1 VRWLA
6 SLLWNRDERRPRA
19 FWRLLLQALM
29 LGAAWLGLAIVAGLL
44 PVSPDVEW
52 LLGIGA
58 CLLMIATVWLAS
70 RLLDRRPL
78 ADFGLRIDRAWAS
91 DCCFGLALGLL
102 MMVGVFAAAALAGW
116 VTVRA
121 VAVSSAATGL
131 YQGFLEFVLV
141 AVSEELLSR
150 GYQLRNVAEGLRGR
164 HIGPRAALATGVI
177 ISAAIF
183 AVLHLPD
190 RETSALS
197 VVNTFLAGVLLGVA
211 FVYTGRLGLPVGIH
225 VTWNFAQGPVF
236 GFPISGNCP
245 RAALLTIADHGPA
258 EWTGGAYGPEAGLLA
273 TIAFLVALALTLV
286 WIRARYGPLSLKTT
300 LTEYRRT

>member
-1 VRWLA
+1 MTRIF
-6 SLLWNRDERRPRA
+6 WNRDERRPRA

-29 LGAAWLGLAIVAGLL
+29 LGVAWFGLAIVAALL

-52 LLGIGA
+52 ILGIGA

-91 DCCFGLALGLL
+91 DCCFGLVLGLL
-102 MMVGVFAAAALAGW
+102 MMAGVFTAAALAGW
-116 VTVRA
+116 ITVRA
-121 VAVSSAATGL
+121 VAVSSAVMGL
-131 YQGFLEFVLV
+131 CGGLVEFALV
-141 AVSEELLSR
+141 AVSEELFSR
-150 GYQLRNVAEGLRGR
+150 GYQLRNLAEGLRGR
-164 HIGPRAALATGVI
+164 RIGPRTALVTGVI
-177 ISAAIF
+177 FSAGVF

-197 VVNTFLAGVLLGVA
+197 VVNTFLAGVLLAVG

-225 VTWNFAQGPVF
+225 VTWNFAQGPLF
-236 GFPISGNCP
+236 GFPVSGSSP
-245 RAALLTIADHGPA
+245 RAALLTIVDRGPA
-258 EWTGGAYGPEAGLLA
+258 QWTGGAYGPEAGLLA
-273 TIAFLVALALTLV
+273 TVAFLVAIALTLV